1 MRNVQLQGIHRQK
14 LYASFEQSSQH
25 CRCTINNPDACVV
38 TKGIKPSYNK
48 VIELSCIIW
57 VK

>member
-25 CRCTINNPDACVV
+25 CRCTINNPDAACEYCSTFRIVCSHKVV
-38 TKGIKPSYNK
+38 AVG
-48 VIELSCIIW
+48 L
-57 VK
+57 